1 VEAGNIYRVTGLS
14 GFKINLDPFFRQIY
28 KVKQHKKAK
37 EETTVSSCCTTWS
50 LIAQRKFSVV
60 KYSRQ
65 EKLYVM
71 LPDLRCR
78 RQASAG
84 SILLKTW
91 HIKDLIDSQIP

>member
-1 VEAGNIYRVTGLS
+1 MEAGNIYRVTS
-14 GFKINLDPFFRQIY
+14 PRGFKINLDPFFKQIY
-28 KVKQHKKAK
+28 NVKQHKKEK
-37 EETTVSSCCTTWS
+37 EERTVSSCCTMWS
-50 LIAQRKFSVV
+50 LPAQRKFSVA
-60 KYSRQ
+60 KYSHQ

-71 LPDLRCR
+71 LPDPRCR